1 MGRPA
6 VELRE
11 AVPSL
16 RHTLSMLKPY
26 VRPERAL
33 LAGGL
38 AAMLAEV
45 AFRLLEPWPLKVVI
59 DAVVAEGA
67 AQRPDITRLLLL
79 ASGAIVVVAGLRAGS
94 AYLATVFLA
103 LAGTR
108 AMTRVRAAV
117 FDHLLG
123 LSLRYHGTAR
133 RGDLVTR
140 LVGDIGRLQDV
151 AVTAALPL
159 IGNVITLV
167 GMLVVMIVLDP
178 LMGVIVLAAFPVFL
192 VLSTR
197 RSRRITGAARDQRR
211 REGDLANTAAEGLG
225 AMPVVHAYGLEKVL
239 RGHFAASNQRSLA
252 DGARATRLS
261 AGLERHTDLLVGV
274 ATAAV
279 VFVGA
284 LRVLHGQLTPGELVV
299 YVSYLKG
306 AFKPMRDV
314 AKYTGRLA
322 KAAASGERILAVLA
336 CEPEITDRPG
346 AVEAPRLAGHLRL
359 EDVTVDFG
367 RGRPALCGLSLDVPA
382 GASLGVV
389 GPSGSGKSTLASLL
403 LRLHEADGGRVL
415 IDGIDVRDYTVASL
429 RAQQAIVLQEPV
441 LFAASVRENIRYGR
455 PDATD
460 EDVERAARLARAH
473 GFITEVL
480 GGYDAVLGER
490 GATLSGGQRQRLAIA
505 RAILRD
511 PSVIILDEATT
522 GLDPVNQRDVV
533 RALATLCEGRTSLV
547 ISHDLDAVLDC
558 DLVACLD
565 QGRVVEL
572 GPPQELL
579 ARRGSALSALRT
591 PVDGGRAGALT

>member
-6 VELRE
+6 AELRE

-38 AAMLAEV
+38 VAMLAEV

-178 LMGVIVLAAFPVFL
+178 LMGLIVLAAFPVFL

-252 DGARATRLS
+252 DGAKATRLS

-314 AKYTGRLA
+314 AKYTGRIA

-346 AVEAPRLAGHLRL
+346 AVDAPRLAGHLQL

-367 RGRPALCGLSLDVPA
+367 RGRPALCGLSLEVPA

-522 GLDPVNQRDVV
+522 GLDPVNQREVV
-533 RALATLCEGRTSLV
+533 RALATLCEGRTSVV

-579 ARRGSALSALRT
+579 ARRGGALSALRT

>member
-159 IGNVITLV
+159 VGNVITLV

-178 LMGVIVLAAFPVFL
+178 LMGLIVLAAFPVFL

-252 DGARATRLS
+252 DGAKATRLS

>member
-480 GGYDAVLGER
+480 GGYEAVLGER

>member
-108 AMTRVRAAV
+108 AMTKVRAAV

>member
-1 MGRPA
+1 M
-6 VELRE
+6 
-11 AVPSL
+11 
-16 RHTLSMLKPY
+16 
-26 VRPERAL
+26 
-33 LAGGL
+33 
-38 AAMLAEV
+38 
-45 AFRLLEPWPLKVVI
+45 
-59 DAVVAEGA
+59 
-67 AQRPDITRLLLL
+67 
-79 ASGAIVVVAGLRAGS
+79 VVAGLRAGS

-178 LMGVIVLAAFPVFL
+178 LMGLIVLAAFPVFL

-252 DGARATRLS
+252 DGAKATRLS

-314 AKYTGRLA
+314 AKYTGRIA

-533 RALATLCEGRTSLV
+533 RALATLCEGRTSVV

>member
-1 MGRPA
+1 M
-6 VELRE
+6 
-11 AVPSL
+11 
-16 RHTLSMLKPY
+16 
-26 VRPERAL
+26 
-33 LAGGL
+33 
-38 AAMLAEV
+38 
-45 AFRLLEPWPLKVVI
+45 
-59 DAVVAEGA
+59 
-67 AQRPDITRLLLL
+67 
-79 ASGAIVVVAGLRAGS
+79 VVAGLRAGS

-178 LMGVIVLAAFPVFL
+178 LMGLIVLAAFPVFL

-252 DGARATRLS
+252 DGAKATRLS

-314 AKYTGRLA
+314 AKYTGRIA

-346 AVEAPRLAGHLRL
+346 AVEAPRLAGHLR
-359 EDVTVDFG
+359 
-367 RGRPALCGLSLDVPA
+367 S
-382 GASLGVV
+382 
-389 GPSGSGKSTLASLL
+389 
-403 LRLHEADGGRVL
+403 
-415 IDGIDVRDYTVASL
+415 
-429 RAQQAIVLQEPV
+429 
-441 LFAASVRENIRYGR
+441 
-455 PDATD
+455 
-460 EDVERAARLARAH
+460 
-473 GFITEVL
+473 
-480 GGYDAVLGER
+480 
-490 GATLSGGQRQRLAIA
+490 
-505 RAILRD
+505 
-511 PSVIILDEATT
+511 
-522 GLDPVNQRDVV
+522 
-533 RALATLCEGRTSLV
+533 RT
-547 ISHDLDAVLDC
+547 
-558 DLVACLD
+558 
-565 QGRVVEL
+565 
-572 GPPQELL
+572 
-579 ARRGSALSALRT
+579 
-591 PVDGGRAGALT
+591 

>member
-108 AMTRVRAAV
+108 AMTKVRAAV

-178 LMGVIVLAAFPVFL
+178 LMGLIVLAAFPVFL

>member
-6 VELRE
+6 AELRE

-38 AAMLAEV
+38 VAMLAEV

-178 LMGVIVLAAFPVFL
+178 LMGLIVLAAFPVFL

-252 DGARATRLS
+252 DGAKATRLS

-314 AKYTGRLA
+314 AKYTGRIA

-346 AVEAPRLAGHLRL
+346 AVDAPRLAGHLQL

-367 RGRPALCGLSLDVPA
+367 RGRPALCGLSLEVPA

-403 LRLHEADGGRVL
+403 LRLHEAHGGRVL

-522 GLDPVNQRDVV
+522 GLDPVNQREVV
-533 RALATLCEGRTSLV
+533 RALATLCEGRTSVV

-579 ARRGSALSALRT
+579 ARRGGALSALRT

>member
-178 LMGVIVLAAFPVFL
+178 LMGLIVLAAFPVFL

-572 GPPQELL
+572 GPPQELV

>member
-178 LMGVIVLAAFPVFL
+178 LMGLIVLAAFPVFL

>member
-178 LMGVIVLAAFPVFL
+178 LMGLIVLAAFPVFL

-480 GGYDAVLGER
+480 GGYEAVLGER

>member
-1 MGRPA
+1 M
-6 VELRE
+6 
-11 AVPSL
+11 
-16 RHTLSMLKPY
+16 
-26 VRPERAL
+26 
-33 LAGGL
+33 
-38 AAMLAEV
+38 
-45 AFRLLEPWPLKVVI
+45 
-59 DAVVAEGA
+59 
-67 AQRPDITRLLLL
+67 
-79 ASGAIVVVAGLRAGS
+79 
-94 AYLATVFLA
+94 
-103 LAGTR
+103 
-108 AMTRVRAAV
+108 
-117 FDHLLG
+117 
-123 LSLRYHGTAR
+123 
-133 RGDLVTR
+133 
-140 LVGDIGRLQDV
+140 
-151 AVTAALPL
+151 
-159 IGNVITLV
+159 
-167 GMLVVMIVLDP
+167 
-178 LMGVIVLAAFPVFL
+178 
-192 VLSTR
+192 
-197 RSRRITGAARDQRR
+197 
-211 REGDLANTAAEGLG
+211 
-225 AMPVVHAYGLEKVL
+225 
-239 RGHFAASNQRSLA
+239 
-252 DGARATRLS
+252 
-261 AGLERHTDLLVGV
+261 
-274 ATAAV
+274 
-279 VFVGA
+279 
-284 LRVLHGQLTPGELVV
+284 
-299 YVSYLKG
+299 
-306 AFKPMRDV
+306 
-314 AKYTGRLA
+314 
-322 KAAASGERILAVLA
+322 
-336 CEPEITDRPG
+336 
-346 AVEAPRLAGHLRL
+346 
-359 EDVTVDFG
+359 TVDFG

-533 RALATLCEGRTSLV
+533 RALATLCEGRTSVV

-591 PVDGGRAGALT
+591 PVDGGGPVLSRDDAALVDRDPQIQGMSQLLDPDRARDRLAGAARPAWGDSVGAGRLPAVQAGNESGGRAGGADGRRGAPRVCRGRRGIAGGSWRSPCTSGRDRSATSRPSWPRTSSSWRRWAPIAH